1 MSKHRLVRFAA
12 LTLLAGCAFA
22 AAATPSLGLSQN
34 GKLGS
39 ILTAQGGMTL
49 YLFTK
54 DEPNVSNCYDKCA
67 AAWPPLLSEVLPT
80 LPAGVPGKLSL
91 VKRKDGA
98 SQLAYNGWPLYFW
111 VQDKKAGDTTGQEVG
126 KVWYAVNPAPVV
138 STSTT
143 GDLGEHLVAANGMTL
158 YLFTKDEPN
167 VSNCYDNCAVAW
179 PPLLSAYLPA
189 EKGSKLATTAR
200 KDGALQVTY
209 DGWPLYFWAGD
220 KKAGD
225 LTGQNVGKVWFVVKP

>member
-1 MSKHRLVRFAA
+1 M
-12 LTLLAGCAFA
+12 LAGCGFA

-34 GKLGS
+34 AKLGS

-67 AAWPPLLSEVLPT
+67 AAWPPLLSEALPN
-80 LPAGVPGKLSL
+80 LPEGVPGKLSL

-111 VQDKKAGDTTGQEVG
+111 VQDKKAGDTTGQKVG

-158 YLFTKDEPN
+158 YLFTKDEPK
-167 VSNCYDNCAVAW
+167 
-179 PPLLSAYLPA
+179 PEQLLRQMRRRLAAAA
-189 EKGSKLATTAR
+189 ERLFARRERQQARHHRPQGRGLA
-200 KDGALQVTY
+200 GHL
-209 DGWPLYFWAGD
+209 
-220 KKAGD
+220 
-225 LTGQNVGKVWFVVKP
+225 